1 MSEERYQIFKFIVEQ
16 ALKAPELFPA
26 GKLEVLTKYHQGT
39 LTFTDQEVL
48 VLVSLMFLGLIP

>member
-16 ALKAPELFPA
+16 ALRAPELFPT
-26 GKLEVLTKYHQGT
+26 GSLKVLTKYHPGS
-39 LTFTDQEVL
+39 LTFTDHQVL